1 MIGNGQAAVGARAS
15 SIASTAVDMPG
26 APARNIAVVIEL
38 ETPLP
43 GHRGEVMTV
52 ELRKPE
58 FGDWLECGDIHETL
72 IHDPRSMQHGAGG
85 AVQVKVNHEAV
96 GKWFARLSG
105 LPMGA
110 VTKLSMPDARRVLK
124 EVVALVGSLDSGN

>member
-1 MIGNGQAAVGARAS
+1 MLGNGTNHGATRAS
-15 SIASTAVDMPG
+15 AIAAGIADLPG
-26 APARNIAVVIEL
+26 APPRNVAVVIDL

-43 GHRGEVMTV
+43 GHRGEVHAI

-72 IHDPRSMQHGAGG
+72 IHDPRGMQAGDGG

-105 LPMGA
+105 QPMA
-110 VTKLSMPDARRVLK
+110 AITKLSMPDARRVLK
-124 EVVALVGSLDSGN
+124 EVVALVGSLDAGN

>member
-1 MIGNGQAAVGARAS
+1 MIQSGQTNGTARAS
-15 SIASTAVDMPG
+15 ALATGINDIPG
-26 APARNIAVVIEL
+26 APPRGIAVMIEL
-38 ETPLP
+38 ETSLP
-43 GHRGEVMTV
+43 GHRGEVTSI

-72 IHDPRSMQHGAGG
+72 IHDPRGMQTGSGG

-110 VTKLSMPDARRVLK
+110 LTKLSMPDARRVLK
-124 EVVALVGSLDSGN
+124 EVVALVGSLDAGN